1 MCIFI
6 TGVVRSR
13 GDKER
18 DKIAVGTVKT
28 QQCSSYWDARNT
40 LSKSQKR
47 EDGEE
52 AEEEEENKGT
62 VQ

>member
-1 MCIFI
+1 M
-6 TGVVRSR
+6 VRSR

-40 LSKSQKR
+40 LSNSGRESRKR
-47 EDGEE
+47 WRKRRK
-52 AEEEEENKGT
+52 EEEDEEEDEGT
-62 VQ
+62 VR